1 MAKFNVNLTM
11 SSGMDFYQEFS
22 LTNADFTPLNI
33 TNATFHGTVKKHAGA
48 VNALTTT
55 STDIEQSYVP
65 LTTSVVDGLG
75 GVVSVELSSIESN
88 KLKEGKYVFSLVMR
102 NNNRLQE
109 MIGGLV
115 FVERS
120 FGIIFDQGNII
131 DGGTPDTQPSP
142 NELII
147 DGGTPTTIGS
157 GPDIDGGYVLGYI

>member
-55 STDIEQSYVP
+55 STDINQTYAP

-75 GVVSVELSSIESN
+75 GVVSVEMSSIDSE
-88 KLKEGKYVFSLVMR
+88 KLVRRQVC
-102 NNNRLQE
+102 LQS
-109 MIGGLV
+109 G
-115 FVERS
+115 
-120 FGIIFDQGNII
+120 
-131 DGGTPDTQPSP
+131 DGGEQQVPR
-142 NELII
+142 N
-147 DGGTPTTIGS
+147 GGWS
-157 GPDIDGGYVLGYI
+157 GVC